1 MESFI
6 NTVNGI
12 VWSPALVYLCLGA
25 GLFLSLRG
33 GFLQLRHLKHMWQ
46 LLFQPKDNVTGVS
59 SFQALSM
66 TLAGRVG
73 TGNIAG
79 VATAITFGG
88 PGAIFWMWMV
98 AFLGASSAFVESTLG
113 QVYKEKING
122 EYRGGPAFYIERGLG
137 VKWFAWLFAIV
148 TIFSCGLFLPG
159 VQANAIATSMENAFG
174 IAPAISAG
182 FIAALLSF
190 IVFGGL
196 KRIAAFTTLV
206 VPFMAQAYVIFSLVI
221 VFMHV
226 DLLDDVLVLIVKS
239 AFGVDAAFGAI
250 IGLAV
255 SWGVK
260 RGIYSNEA
268 GQGTGP
274 HASSAAS
281 VSHPAKQGL
290 VQAFSVYVDTLLV
303 CSATAFMILI
313 TGSYNVVGPDNA
325 PMFIGLKDVAT
336 GPAYTQAA
344 VEGLMPGFGQ
354 AFVAIALFFFAFTTI
369 LSYYYI
375 SETNVSY
382 INRKLHRPFLFFI
395 LKLFVMGSCIFG
407 AVKTADL
414 AWAVG
419 DIGVGLM
426 AWLNIIDILLL
437 NKKAFLCLRDYEKQ
451 LAIGLDPVFHP
462 EKLGIKNAN
471 YWVGE
476 RAEEIRDKERAKL
489 NSGSRQD
496 LEGNVL
502 NVASGN

>member
-1 MESFI
+1 
-6 NTVNGI
+6 
-12 VWSPALVYLCLGA
+12 
-25 GLFLSLRG
+25 
-33 GFLQLRHLKHMWQ
+33 
-46 LLFQPKDNVTGVS
+46 
-59 SFQALSM
+59 
-66 TLAGRVG
+66 
-73 TGNIAG
+73 
-79 VATAITFGG
+79 
-88 PGAIFWMWMV
+88 
-98 AFLGASSAFVESTLG
+98 
-113 QVYKEKING
+113 
-122 EYRGGPAFYIERGLG
+122 
-137 VKWFAWLFAIV
+137 
-148 TIFSCGLFLPG
+148 
-159 VQANAIATSMENAFG
+159 
-174 IAPAISAG
+174 
-182 FIAALLSF
+182 
-190 IVFGGL
+190 
-196 KRIAAFTTLV
+196 
-206 VPFMAQAYVIFSLVI
+206 
-221 VFMHV
+221 
-226 DLLDDVLVLIVKS
+226 
-239 AFGVDAAFGAI
+239 VDAAFGAI

-313 TGSYNVVGPDNA
+313 TRSYNVVGPDNA

-407 AVKTADL
+407 AVKNSRSGMGRGRHRRRSDGL
-414 AWAVG
+414 AEHHRDSV
-419 DIGVGLM
+419 LM
-426 AWLNIIDILLL
+426 

>member
-1 MESFI
+1 
-6 NTVNGI
+6 
-12 VWSPALVYLCLGA
+12 
-25 GLFLSLRG
+25 
-33 GFLQLRHLKHMWQ
+33 
-46 LLFQPKDNVTGVS
+46 
-59 SFQALSM
+59 
-66 TLAGRVG
+66 
-73 TGNIAG
+73 
-79 VATAITFGG
+79 
-88 PGAIFWMWMV
+88 
-98 AFLGASSAFVESTLG
+98 
-113 QVYKEKING
+113 
-122 EYRGGPAFYIERGLG
+122 
-137 VKWFAWLFAIV
+137 
-148 TIFSCGLFLPG
+148 
-159 VQANAIATSMENAFG
+159 
-174 IAPAISAG
+174 
-182 FIAALLSF
+182 
-190 IVFGGL
+190 
-196 KRIAAFTTLV
+196 
-206 VPFMAQAYVIFSLVI
+206 
-221 VFMHV
+221 
-226 DLLDDVLVLIVKS
+226 
-239 AFGVDAAFGAI
+239 
-250 IGLAV
+250 
-255 SWGVK
+255 
-260 RGIYSNEA
+260 
-268 GQGTGP
+268 
-274 HASSAAS
+274 
-281 VSHPAKQGL
+281 
-290 VQAFSVYVDTLLV
+290 
-303 CSATAFMILI
+303 MILI
-313 TGSYNVVGPDNA
+313 TRSYNVVGPDNA

-426 AWLNIIDILLL
+426 AWLNIIAILLM